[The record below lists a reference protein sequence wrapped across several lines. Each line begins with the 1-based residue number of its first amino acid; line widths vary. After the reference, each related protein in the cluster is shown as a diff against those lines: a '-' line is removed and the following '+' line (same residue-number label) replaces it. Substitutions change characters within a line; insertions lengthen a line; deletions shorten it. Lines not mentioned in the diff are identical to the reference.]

1 MKYVP
6 VNCGFYDHFE
16 AAITLKKTVNISY
29 YDTNGNVKD
38 ITNKPIDLIQKNG
51 EEFLLLEDQT
61 KIRLD
66 YIITFD
72 NESNPGTACIIDS

>member
-6 VNCGFYDHFE
+6 VNCSFYDHFE
-16 AAITLKKTVNISY
+16 AAITLKKVVAIRY
-29 YDTNGNVKD
+29 YDNDGNLQD
-38 ITNKPIDLIQKNG
+38 IMVKPIDLIQKNG

-66 YIITFD
+66 HIITFN
-72 NESNPGTACIIDS
+72 NEDNPGTACAF

>member
-16 AAITLKKTVNISY
+16 AAITLKKTVAISY
-29 YDTNGNVKD
+29 YDNEGNVKD
-38 ITNKPIDLIQKNG
+38 IIIKPIDLIQKNG

-66 YIITFD
+66 HIITFN
-72 NESNPGTACIIDS
+72 NEENPGTSCTF